1 MTPRRP
7 IIAAN
12 WKMHMTPAE
21 SEAFLKPFLEKV
33 SDNVPVDIVVAPPFV
48 SIPAAGNHIADSVT
62 VKLAAQN
69 MSQHVSG
76 AYTGEVSL
84 LMLKDL
90 SVHYVILGHSE
101 RRAIYG
107 EQDEEINAKVLTAL
121 EGMIRPILCVGETLE
136 ERDADQVEQVLTTQ
150 VTAGLQGVPANKLS
164 EVVLA
169 YEPVWA
175 IGTGRTA
182 TPQQAQNAHAIIRQ
196 VLAGLYDEEAAAKIR
211 IQYGGSVKPGNMGEL
226 IAQPDVDG
234 ALVGGASLEPDSFY
248 GIVEAA
254 AQFVN
259 AS

>member
-12 WKMHMTPAE
+12 WKMNMTPQE
-21 SEAFLKPFLEKV
+21 SEEFLQPFISKV
-33 SDNVPVDIVVAPPFV
+33 PDNVPVDIVIAPPFV
-48 SIPAAGNHIADSVT
+48 SIPAAGNHISDSVT

-69 MSQHVSG
+69 MSQHISG

-107 EQDEEINAKVLTAL
+107 EQDEDINAKVLAAL

-136 ERDADQVEQVLTTQ
+136 ERDADRVESVLTTQ
-150 VTAGLQGVPANKLS
+150 VTGGLVNVPANKLS

-182 TPQQAQNAHAIIRQ
+182 SPEQAQQAHAVIRK
-196 VLAGLYDEEAAAKIR
+196 VIADLYDEDTAAKVR
-211 IQYGGSVKPGNMGEL
+211 IQYGGSVKPDNMAEL
-226 IAQPDVDG
+226 ISQPDVDG
-234 ALVGGASLEPDSFY
+234 ALVGGASLDPDSFF

-254 AQFVN
+254 AASVN
-259 AS
+259 AD